1 MISSRKIF
9 EEIFDYSAQTGPSVI
24 LSEPTDVCFC
34 DDNNTINCSQT
45 QLTMTA
51 YPGKM
56 INISV
61 VTVGLKNGVAPAT
74 LQIQPRLDKTIN
86 REELHKTSAMECTMI
101 QFTALYKH
109 YSLKVDEHK
118 LLNIAFSNCPLG
130 FYVSRKT
137 KPCDCEETLKQTVTN
152 ISCDAATSTIT
163 RQRGIWIGNISDV
176 RVHCIL
182 SFWMQHST
190 GQLLSRCPDIVLL
203 LINVMIQLWDWAL
216 VSSFLKVLCSPGI
229 CFTDHQGC
237 WILDPDTPSP
247 LRAWYVKSDIT
258 NPDTS
263 LSCYWTVRK
272 CYVSTIY
279 AHPLSNCNVCKVL

>member
-1 MISSRKIF
+1 MTCLIIIPMTSSRKIF

-24 LSEPTDVCFC
+24 SSEPTDVCFC

-109 YSLKVDEHK
+109 YSL
-118 LLNIAFSNCPLG
+118 IWMSINC
-130 FYVSRKT
+130 
-137 KPCDCEETLKQTVTN
+137 
-152 ISCDAATSTIT
+152 
-163 RQRGIWIGNISDV
+163 
-176 RVHCIL
+176 
-182 SFWMQHST
+182 
-190 GQLLSRCPDIVLL
+190 
-203 LINVMIQLWDWAL
+203 
-216 VSSFLKVLCSPGI
+216 
-229 CFTDHQGC
+229 
-237 WILDPDTPSP
+237 
-247 LRAWYVKSDIT
+247 
-258 NPDTS
+258 
-263 LSCYWTVRK
+263 
-272 CYVSTIY
+272 
-279 AHPLSNCNVCKVL
+279 